1 MVAFN
6 AKVPGPTTDMRTVA
20 MDFSY
25 GAAFGDELP
34 EAYERLL
41 LDAMVGD
48 ATLFMR
54 RDEIEASWEFV
65 TGVLEGWRESR
76 LPRRSSRTRPAARGP
91 RPRSCCSATE
101 TANGGA
107 CDPVR
112 STRGASRRRSPGCGS
127 ANRPAS
133 AAA

>member
-1 MVAFN
+1 VRLFAEGAAPPPDTLEFRIQPREGIMIAFN
-6 AKVPGPTTDMRTVA
+6 VKVPGPTTDMRTVA

-25 GAAFGDELP
+25 GSAFGEELP

-65 TGVLEGWRESR
+65 TGVLEGWREAGSPALEPYR
-76 LPRRSSRTRPAARGP
+76 AGTQGPAAAERLLGDGD
-91 RPRSCCSATE
+91 RQW
-101 TANGGA
+101 
-107 CDPVR
+107 
-112 STRGASRRRSPGCGS
+112 RRL
-127 ANRPAS
+127 
-133 AAA
+133 